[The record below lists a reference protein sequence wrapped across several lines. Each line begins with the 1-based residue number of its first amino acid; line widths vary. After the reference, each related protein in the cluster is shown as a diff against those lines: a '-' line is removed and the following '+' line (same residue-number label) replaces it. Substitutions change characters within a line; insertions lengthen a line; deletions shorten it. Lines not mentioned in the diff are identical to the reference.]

1 MYLKFLTL
9 SLSLAKAS
17 PVEVPSA
24 LYHLR
29 QLPSKLHL
37 ALKKI
42 IHLKPA
48 YIALKPENGCTC
60 ILQPQ

>member
-17 PVEVPSA
+17 PLEVPSA
-24 LYHLR
+24 LHHLR

-37 ALKKI
+37 AWDSPVCHRLVLVWLNTAKT
-42 IHLKPA
+42 P
-48 YIALKPENGCTC
+48 PV
-60 ILQPQ
+60 